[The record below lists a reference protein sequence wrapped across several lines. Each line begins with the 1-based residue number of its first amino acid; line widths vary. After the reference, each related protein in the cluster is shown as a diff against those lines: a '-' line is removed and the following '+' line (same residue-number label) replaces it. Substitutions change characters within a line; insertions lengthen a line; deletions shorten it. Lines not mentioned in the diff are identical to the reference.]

1 MKLIKWNNSPAF
13 PDIFEPF
20 LNDGLMGLNSK
31 WNNMPAANIIEED
44 NDYELELAAPGYDKK
59 DFKIDLENNVL
70 TISSQKEEKHE
81 EKNKD
86 YNRREF
92 AAYSFSRSFTLPE
105 TIEREK
111 IKANYENGI
120 LHIVLPKIEEE
131 KKEKKEIEIS

>member
-20 LNDGLMGLNSK
+20 LQDNFWGLNSK
-31 WNNMPAANIIEED
+31 WNNVPAANVIEED
-44 NDYELELAAPGYDKK
+44 NNYELEIAAPGYEKK

-81 EKNKD
+81 ENSKD
-86 YNRREF
+86 YSRREF
-92 AAYSFSRSFTLPE
+92 ATYSFSRSFTLPE
-105 TIEREK
+105 TVETGK

-120 LHIVLPKIEEE
+120 LHVILPKVEEV
-131 KKEKKEIEIS
+131 KKVKKEIQIS